1 MRTLQSQFNISQ
13 LRQQFEVWNDF
24 HHFATGQAGWTSLA
38 ADTTST
44 VAHSDAA
51 GGILVL
57 TNSNTDNNE
66 CSIFTTTEPF
76 LFGADRT
83 IFAEV
88 RLQFTELT
96 GGASNV
102 AFGFGDTM
110 GAANFI
116 ADNGAQTVGHAV
128 SGASSAVIYKI
139 DGGTVWRAAA
149 EVNDADIND
158 TVSVQTAG
166 GASYQRLGIEVRAVT
181 STEMEVTYFLNG
193 YALTDSNNRPI
204 KHTVTYTSAT
214 EMNFGVYAKT
224 GTTEEQ
230 VVNVDYLYAAMKR
243 T

>member
-1 MRTLQSQFNISQ
+1 MTSDL
-13 LRQQFEVWNDF
+13 
-24 HHFATGQAGWTSLA
+24 WTSLA

-44 VAHSDAA
+44 VAESDAA
-51 GGILVL
+51 NGVLVL

-66 CSIFTTTEPF
+66 CAVFTTTEPF
-76 LFGADRT
+76 KVAADRV
-83 IFAEV
+83 IYGEV

-116 ADNGAQTVGHAV
+116 ADGGSQTSSHAV
-128 SGASSAVIYKI
+128 SGADSFVIYKI
-139 DGGTVWRAAA
+139 DGGTVWRAGC
-149 EVNDADIND
+149 EINSTDIND

-166 GASYQRLGIEVRAVT
+166 GSSYQRLGIEIRAVT
-181 STEMEVTYFLNG
+181 STEAEVTYFLDG

-204 KHTVTYTSAT
+204 KHTITYASST

-230 VVNVDYLYAAMKR
+230 IVLVDYLYASQNR
-243 T
+243 F